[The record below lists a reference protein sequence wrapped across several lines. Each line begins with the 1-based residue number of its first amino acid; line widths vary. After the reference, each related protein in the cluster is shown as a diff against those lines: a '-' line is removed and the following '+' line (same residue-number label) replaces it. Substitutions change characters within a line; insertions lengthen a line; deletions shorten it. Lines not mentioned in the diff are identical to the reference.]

1 MDNTSL
7 NTAAAFLE
15 LVYLFALP
23 AVMLYILR
31 RKQNGK
37 IFPAVCG
44 FIGYMFISFIRAF
57 FWMLVPAGALSNA
70 LLSGIT
76 EECGK
81 FFIMK
86 YLINSYDT
94 PEDSVSYGIGHG
106 GSELILANAAIM
118 INNILTGE
126 AVPSGIFEIVGAANA
141 MVSHIA
147 LTMLVYI
154 SVHYRESRKFLFY
167 AVLIHIAD
175 DFIKAILIKNLD
187 SVPCFILF
195 VIVPYIFTAGT
206 VILAHKYIKD
216 TA

>member
-1 MDNTSL
+1 
-7 NTAAAFLE
+7 
-15 LVYLFALP
+15 
-23 AVMLYILR
+23 
-31 RKQNGK
+31 
-37 IFPAVCG
+37 
-44 FIGYMFISFIRAF
+44 
-57 FWMLVPAGALSNA
+57 
-70 LLSGIT
+70 
-76 EECGK
+76 
-81 FFIMK
+81 
-86 YLINSYDT
+86 
-94 PEDSVSYGIGHG
+94 
-106 GSELILANAAIM
+106 M

-154 SVHYRESRKFLFY
+154 SVHYRESRKFLLY